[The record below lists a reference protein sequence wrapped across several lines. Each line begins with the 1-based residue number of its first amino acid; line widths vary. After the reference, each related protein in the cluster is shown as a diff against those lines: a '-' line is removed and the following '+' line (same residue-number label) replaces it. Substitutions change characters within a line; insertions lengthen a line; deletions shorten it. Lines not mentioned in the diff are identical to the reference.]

1 MNTNQVLPWEIALFP
16 GMTSVVPKTVIVK
29 SESQLEQIF
38 SRPPIRDPAFPKK
51 QLPCWSPAIY
61 ENGDKRGNANVK
73 RVTTLV
79 YDFDHTTE
87 PPEKIAG
94 RLGQIG
100 VVYAIHTTW
109 SHRSSEPRYR
119 VVLFLTRPL
128 LPSEYSSAWEN
139 GLRLIG
145 YDAGVDRQA
154 RNISRHYALPSHCDG
169 EEYVSYTR
177 WDGRLL
183 NSDRISQAPKT
194 NGSDQKRDS
203 SKPELK
209 LDMSVVLDSGGD
221 TPVSDVMARGPG
233 KYKCACPFQADASAG
248 SAFVRVTKDGRCFL
262 QCTSERH
269 DHEGNQFWLS
279 QNKSN
284 GFSSRSIEDRE
295 ARLGEVP
302 QTILEYAEVRLAYN
316 ALQGVFYR
324 HADGAWQI
332 SLPMR
337 KETLQDHFI
346 GLLPKGCN
354 KHHASALIDHIISRQ
369 VYGFDCQ
376 PSKDP
381 IVTRNEIPML
391 NLYAW
396 PDLSPVAGDWPRIEK
411 VLDLLC
417 AGDSAAKKW
426 LLHWSASLIQNPERR
441 SMVAVLV
448 LSPQQ
453 GIGKSLYGRLMAE
466 IIGKGNAVVVSN
478 RALRDN
484 FNSHYVTSLLVLA
497 DEVGIEK
504 NAVDV
509 IAEIKASVTDDRV
522 HCSAPYAARTTVVN
536 RMTWWMTSNHRR
548 PFLIEADDRRFTILA
563 PQKAAKSYRM
573 MLRDCFDPKTSKFA
587 PTFYCELQAFAE
599 ELHRMTIDWDLI
611 SRPYNSAIKSE
622 LQNAS
627 MSSVDAFV
635 FDVLQNGVVATIADY
650 PPPPAYFKIS
660 DSAAARAVPCETLYG
675 SYREWCQ
682 RKGRSDLR
690 SETILRL
697 AVRDVA
703 GVAIRT
709 ARISGKKLDVYCGI
723 PAPPA
728 EPKRG
733 QLINIAPQV

>member
-1 MNTNQVLPWEIALFP
+1 MNTDKVLPWEIALFP
-16 GMTSVVPKTVIVK
+16 GMTSVVPKTAIVK
-29 SESQLEQIF
+29 SQVQLDRIF
-38 SRPPIRDPAFPKK
+38 LRPPVRDPTFQKK

-61 ENGDKRGNANVK
+61 NDGDKRGNANVQ
-73 RVTTLV
+73 RVTALV

-94 RLGQIG
+94 RLGQFG
-100 VVYAIHTTW
+100 VAYGIHTTW
-109 SHRSSEPRYR
+109 SHRASEPRYR
-119 VVLFLTRPL
+119 VILLLSRPL
-128 LPSEYSSAWEN
+128 LPEEYSSAWEN
-139 GLRLIG
+139 GLRLVG

-154 RNISRHYALPSHCDG
+154 RNISRHYALPVHCDG
-169 EEYVSYTR
+169 EEYVCYAN

-183 NSDRISQAPKT
+183 NSDKISQAPKT
-194 NGSDQKRDS
+194 VSTAKRGDPN
-203 SKPELK
+203 KPELR
-209 LDMSVVLDSGGD
+209 LDLTVVLDSGGA
-221 TPVSDVMARGPG
+221 TPVSDVVARGVG
-233 KYKCACPFQADASAG
+233 KYKCACPFQKDASPG
-248 SAFVRVTKDGRCFL
+248 SAFVRITKDGRCFL

-279 QNKSN
+279 QSKSG
-284 GFSSRSIEDRE
+284 GFSSRSVEDRE

-337 KETLQDHFI
+337 KETLQDHLI

-381 IVTRNEIPML
+381 IVNRNEIPML
-391 NLYAW
+391 NLYGW
-396 PDLSPVAGDWPRIEK
+396 PDLIPVAGSWPTIEK
-411 VLDLLC
+411 IIDLLC
-417 AGDSAAKKW
+417 AGDSSAKKW

-453 GIGKSLYGRLMAE
+453 GIGKSLYGRLLAE

-509 IAEIKASVTDDRV
+509 ISEIKASITDDRV

-548 PFLIEADDRRFTILA
+548 PFLVEADDRRFTILA
-563 PQKAAKSYRM
+563 PGKVVKTYRT
-573 MLRDCFDPKTSKFA
+573 MLKECFDPKTSKFA
-587 PTFYCELQAFAE
+587 PAFYGEVQAFAE
-599 ELHRMTIDWDLI
+599 ELKSMIVDWDLI

-650 PPPPAYFKIS
+650 PPPPTYFKIS

-682 RKGRSDLR
+682 RKGRPDVR

-697 AVRDVA
+697 GVRDVE

-709 ARISGKKLDVYCGI
+709 ARISGKKLDVYVGI
-723 PAPPA
+723 PAPES
-728 EPKRG
+728 EPKKG
-733 QLINIAPQV
+733 QLINIAPQA